1 MAKVTVKA
9 ANRQLKLNHVGTEV
23 NRESIL
29 VLMILTDFF
38 PSCEVF
44 LKLVLI
50 FFTTS
55 YSSKSQIQIL

>member
-9 ANRQLKLNHVGTEV
+9 ANRQLKLKHVGTEV